1 MNWLLILAIILI
13 AWNVVKGYSH
23 GILRMIY
30 SLVAWI
36 LILVVVS
43 WATPHVCAYLE
54 ENTGIQANIQER
66 CRDKLNEIV
75 EQKGEQNSN
84 TEILAAMGVQM
95 PEVVVDKLFG
105 TDNLADGILEKTGL
119 YDVVSD
125 KISQLAMT
133 GISFLL
139 VLVVASIVFGII
151 LQLIKIVEKIPV
163 IHGVNRILGAV
174 GGLLKGIVLIWIMFA
189 IIALTGT
196 SSLGTIATSYIY
208 ESEFLQFLYE
218 NNIILMILMSFL

>member
-1 MNWLLILAIILI
+1 M
-13 AWNVVKGYSH
+13 
-23 GILRMIY
+23 
-30 SLVAWI
+30 
-36 LILVVVS
+36 
-43 WATPHVCAYLE
+43 
-54 ENTGIQANIQER
+54 
-66 CRDKLNEIV
+66 
-75 EQKGEQNSN
+75 
-84 TEILAAMGVQM
+84 
-95 PEVVVDKLFG
+95 
-105 TDNLADGILEKTGL
+105 
-119 YDVVSD
+119 SD

-151 LQLIKIVEKIPV
+151 LQLVKIVEKIPV

-174 GGLLKGIVLIWIMFA
+174 GGLLKGIVLIWIIFA